1 MQFGVPVTGSGIL
14 IVSSGILNS
23 GVLNLG
29 NGLSISNNTLSISGG
44 GSSNIFVGAAE
55 MIPTTTSG
63 CGINSVESTS
73 NLVNYDALEFDAG
86 STEYAQFVRVLP
98 NNWNAGSLTTKFH
111 WTTTGTS
118 GACVWGIQGQIFS
131 DGSLI
136 DNVFGTSQVVEDSLI
151 SGNYLHIT
159 NATPAIT
166 LSGNVANGYPIVF
179 RVFRDP
185 SNTGDNLA
193 VDARLLGTEINYSLI

>member
-23 GVLNLG
+23 GVLSLG
-29 NGLSISNNTLSISGG
+29 NGLSITNNTLTLSGG
-44 GSSNIFVGAAE
+44 GSTNIFVGAAE

-63 CGINSVESTS
+63 CGINSVESTN

-86 STEYAQFVRVLP
+86 TAEYAQFVRVLP
-98 NNWNAGSLTTKFH
+98 NNWGTGSLTAKFH

-118 GACVWGIQGQIFS
+118 GACVWGIQGQSFS
-131 DGSLI
+131 DISLI
-136 DNVFGTSQVVEDSLI
+136 DNVFGTAQIVEDSLI
-151 SGNYLHIT
+151 SGNYMHIT
-159 NATPAIT
+159 NATPATTIA
-166 LSGNVANGYPIVF
+166 GNVANGLPIVF

-193 VDARLLGTEINYSLI
+193 VDARLLGTEITYS